1 MSMPKTSQASWSGRL
16 LRLIKKEGPTA
27 VYHGHWP
34 WADLEAAGGLPVV
47 LQMWVQEEERF
58 VADQQGIPLTAMCG
72 FLLKLEGGAC
82 VTSFGHRHL
91 KPDLALPNRL
101 AANSLLFTLIKA
113 KLLPPIIPRAWGD
126 VESVDWLNADVSRAT
141 VMFKF
146 DHLYASQAA

>member
-1 MSMPKTSQASWSGRL
+1 MVTGPGPISKRPAASLSC
-16 LRLIKKEGPTA
+16 
-27 VYHGHWP
+27 
-34 WADLEAAGGLPVV
+34 AD
-47 LQMWVQEEERF
+47 WVQEEERF

-113 KLLPPIIPRAWGD
+113 KLLPPIIPRAGRCGKRGLAQRRR
-126 VESVDWLNADVSRAT
+126 VRAT